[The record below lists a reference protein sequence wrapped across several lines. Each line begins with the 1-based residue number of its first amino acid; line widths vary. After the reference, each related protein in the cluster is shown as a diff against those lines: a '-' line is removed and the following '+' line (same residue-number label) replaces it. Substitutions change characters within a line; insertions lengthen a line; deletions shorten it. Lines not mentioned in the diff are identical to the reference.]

1 MMKNTPLKEVMIC
14 NPITLNIDDSFVDAA
29 RIFSEKRIRHLPVVN
44 TTGTIM
50 GIISQRDFNRITAPK
65 RNEKGEYVYN
75 MDELATYM
83 LKQHIIESVTT
94 LTPEDPIEKAVEIMA
109 EQKLGAIPIV
119 DSENRVIGI
128 VSAIDMLKLLL
139 KILRQEK

>member
-94 LTPEDPIEKAVEIMA
+94 LTPE
-109 EQKLGAIPIV
+109 
-119 DSENRVIGI
+119 
-128 VSAIDMLKLLL
+128 
-139 KILRQEK
+139 